1 MQYRTAL
8 ITGASS
14 GIGADLARRL
24 AARGVEVA
32 LVARRE
38 DALAEL
44 ADEIRSAGGR
54 ARCYPLDVTDP
65 DATTRVIQGAD
76 DELDGLDL
84 VVANAG
90 IGHGRWS
97 GKLTWADCAPV
108 IAVNVVGAVATL
120 TAVLP
125 RMAKRK
131 RGHLVGMSSIAAFR
145 GIPKMAAYC
154 GSKAF
159 LSNFLESLRIDLRK
173 TGVAVT
179 EIRPGFVKTPLLSDF
194 DRLPPFTIELEDAG
208 ARILRAIEG
217 RRAVVT
223 FPFPVAV
230 GMRAASVLPAP
241 IYAWLRGG

>member
-1 MQYRTAL
+1 MEYRTAL

-14 GIGADLARRL
+14 GLGADLARRL
-24 AARGVEVA
+24 ASRGVEVGLA
-32 LVARRE
+32 ARRE
-38 DALAEL
+38 EALAEL

-65 DATTRVIQGAD
+65 ELTTRVIQGAD
-76 DELDGLDL
+76 DDMAGLDL
-84 VVANAG
+84 VVASAG
-90 IGHGRWS
+90 VGHGRWS
-97 GKLTWADCAPV
+97 GKLTWNDCAPV

-131 RGHLVGMSSIAAFR
+131 RGHLVGLSSIAAFR

-179 EIRPGFVKTPLLSDF
+179 EIRPGFVKTPMLAEF
-194 DRLPPFTIELEDAG
+194 DRLPPFTLELEDAG

-230 GMRAASVLPAP
+230 GMRAASMLPTSV
-241 IYAWLRGG
+241 YGWLRGG

>member
-14 GIGADLARRL
+14 GLGAELARRL
-24 AARGVEVA
+24 AGRGVEVA

-38 DALAEL
+38 EALAEL
-44 ADEIRSAGGR
+44 AEEIRSAGGR
-54 ARCYPLDVTDP
+54 ARCYPGDVTDP
-65 DATTRVIQGAD
+65 EAITGLIQGAD
-76 DELDGLDL
+76 DEMDGLDL
-84 VVANAG
+84 VVASAG

-97 GKLTWADCAPV
+97 GKLTWKDCAPV

-131 RGHLVGMSSIAAFR
+131 RGHIVGLSSIAAFR
-145 GIPKMAAYC
+145 GIPKMACYC

-159 LSNFLESLRIDLRK
+159 LSNFLESVRIDLRK

-179 EIRPGFVKTPLLSDF
+179 EIRPGFVKTPMLDKF
-194 DRLPPFTIELEDAG
+194 DKLPPFTLELEDA
-208 ARILRAIEG
+208 ASRILRAIES
-217 RRAVVT
+217 RRSVIT
-223 FPFPVAV
+223 FPLPVAMA
-230 GMRAASVLPAP
+230 MRSMSVVPAP
-241 IYAWLRGG
+241 VYAWLRGG